1 MRDLKVIKSIE
12 LLVVL
17 FTISGSGRVCVCGGV
32 WVGRR
37 GYYLP
42 V

>member
-17 FTISGSGRVCVCGGV
+17 FTISGSGRVWGYGWGG
-32 WVGRR
+32 R